1 MKCALISA
9 NQIFYHKHNFPKLI
23 EYIGGDNTYG
33 KPFYGFLDFTDGS
46 LEQTL
51 SSYWI
56 LDEVVILKKVIA
68 DTRLNRT
75 LYPEAK
81 ELDGY
86 LILDESLKAEDFW
99 GSK

>member
-1 MKCALISA
+1 MKCALIEASYS
-9 NQIFYHKHNFPKLI
+9 FYKSHDLPKII
-23 EYIGGDNTYG
+23 EYVSGRVIIN
-33 KPFYGFLDFTDGS
+33 FTDHTLKQSVTRSWLDNGS
-46 LEQTL
+46 
-51 SSYWI
+51 I
-56 LDEVVILKKVIA
+56 VIKKVVA

>member
-1 MKCALISA
+1 MKCALVYTEKA
-9 NQIFYHKHNFPKLI
+9 FYDDRSIPILI
-23 EYIGGDNTYG
+23 DYTNGDRI
-33 KPFYGFLDFTDGS
+33 LDFTDGRLVQS
-46 LEQTL
+46 
-51 SSYWI
+51 I
-56 LDEVVILKKVIA
+56 LATWLKDGEVIFKKVVA

-86 LILDESLKAEDFW
+86 LILDEDLKAEDFW